1 MIRTRNAGILTAL
14 LALAAAAPTAMAQE
28 ALRLPR
34 IDESPT
40 APRIWMYALFL
51 LLLAVIVFASSL
63 RSKRTHQ
70 D

>member
-1 MIRTRNAGILTAL
+1 MIRTRTAGILTAL
-14 LALAAAAPTAMAQE
+14 MALAGAAPTALAQE

-40 APRIWMYALFL
+40 APRIWMYALFV

-63 RSKRTHQ
+63 KSKRTHQ

>member
-1 MIRTRNAGILTAL
+1 MIRTRTAGILTAL
-14 LALAAAAPTAMAQE
+14 MALAAAAPTALAQE

-40 APRIWMYALFL
+40 APRLWMYALFL

>member
-1 MIRTRNAGILTAL
+1 MIRTRIARHLTAI
-14 LALAAAAPTAMAQE
+14 LALATLAPTALAQE

-40 APRIWMYALFL
+40 SPRMWMYAIFL
-51 LLLAVIVFASSL
+51 LLLAVIVFAASL
-63 RSKRTHQ
+63 KSKRTHQ

>member
-1 MIRTRNAGILTAL
+1 MIRTRTAGILTAL
-14 LALAAAAPTAMAQE
+14 MALAAAAPTALAQE

-40 APRIWMYALFL
+40 APRLWMYALFL

-63 RSKRTHQ
+63 KSKRTHQ

>member
-1 MIRTRNAGILTAL
+1 MIRTRTAGILTAL
-14 LALAAAAPTAMAQE
+14 IALAAAAPTALAQE

-40 APRIWMYALFL
+40 APRLWMYALFL

-63 RSKRTHQ
+63 KSKRTHQ